1 MTTASPA
8 LNSDG
13 LNLAEPDSGAPR
25 TAVLFD
31 LDGTLVDPAGG
42 ITGGIAH
49 ALGAMNLPV
58 PDAEVLQAMIGP
70 KLADALIS
78 IVGVPADQVDEVIA
92 HYRKWYTA
100 QGMAMSQ
107 VYPGIK
113 ELLTQLKADGVALA
127 VATQKPE
134 PLANKLLAH
143 HGLDGFFH
151 VIRGSH
157 ADETLKP
164 GDADY
169 RPGKA
174 EIIGAALRDLALLT
188 DRLTDQDSRLPAIMV
203 GDRHQDVL
211 GARSNGLEC
220 IGVAWGFAPDGE
232 LAAAG
237 VAAVVRSTVELAAEL
252 AGFGSLAATVASG
265 KVANGAV

>member
-1 MTTASPA
+1 MDVTTASPA

-13 LNLAEPDSGAPR
+13 PSLAETDTVAPR

-92 HYRKWYTA
+92 HYRKWYTG
-100 QGMAMSQ
+100 QGMAMSR

-113 ELLTQLKADGVALA
+113 ELLTQLRADGVALA

-134 PLANKLLAH
+134 PLANTLLAH

-169 RPGKA
+169 RPGKT
-174 EIIGAALRDLALLT
+174 EIIAAALRDLALLT
-188 DRLTDQDSRLPAIMV
+188 DGDSQIPAIMV

-211 GARSNGLEC
+211 GARGNGLEC

-252 AGFGSLAATVASG
+252 AGFDSLAASVASG
-265 KVANGAV
+265 KVADGAL